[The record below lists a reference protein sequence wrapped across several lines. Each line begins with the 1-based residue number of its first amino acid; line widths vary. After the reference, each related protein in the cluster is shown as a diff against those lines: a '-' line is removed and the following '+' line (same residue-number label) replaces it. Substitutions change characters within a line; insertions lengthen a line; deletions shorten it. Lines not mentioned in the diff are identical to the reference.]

1 MKIYGFQ
8 KTTLLDYPGKVAC
21 TVFLGGCNFRCPFCH
36 NSALVFPSSFPEAV
50 NEDDFFEY
58 IKKRKGILDGVCV
71 TGGEPLISA
80 ETLDFLRKIKEAG
93 LSVKLDTNGSFPD
106 RLETAVNEKLA
117 DYVAMDIKNSRK
129 HYGKAVGIE
138 YYDTAA
144 VERSVSFLLKKSV
157 PFEFRTTAVKG
168 IHETLDFIDI
178 AAWIQGAE
186 KYYLQSFVRSDGILD
201 GEADLSSF
209 TRNEMEEF
217 AKIVERTVGTVEIRG
232 I

>member
-36 NSALVFPSSFPEAV
+36 NSALVFSSSFPEAV
-50 NEDDFFEY
+50 DEDEFFNY
-58 IKKRKGILDGVCV
+58 IKKRRGILDGVCV

-80 ETLDFLRKIKEAG
+80 ETLDFLRRIKDAG

-106 RLETAVNEKLA
+106 RLETAVNEKLV

-129 HYGKAVGIE
+129 NYGKAVGIE
-138 YYDTAA
+138 NYNTAS
-144 VERSVSFLLKKSV
+144 VERSVSFLLKKQI

-178 AAWIQGAE
+178 AAWIQGAA

-201 GEADLSSF
+201 GNAPLSSF
-209 TRNEMEEF
+209 TRQEMEEF
-217 AKIVERTVGTVEIRG
+217 AEIAERTVETVEIRG